1 MNSLP
6 VSDSSAAANA
16 AVASNVLAFQNPAPA
31 DGAETFGNLLAQVVE
46 QNDSEESDPVEA
58 AQVPIESEEEKEP
71 EPVLTSAP
79 LVFFCPPP
87 EIKPLPTPEIEVS
100 AEAPAPE
107 IEPELAVCNAQ
118 VPTEQKADSTQVVES
133 VRPKREKVLDD
144 AKAAKPT
151 LTKSEEKSEKISL
164 KGFEP
169 VTPKETQLLEI
180 EQAKRPELP
189 PQAAPAPSGGTVA
202 AKQTNA
208 MKNSQKT
215 AEIAPTIEQK
225 MPVGEHS
232 RRALPDQ
239 ARFET
244 TGFIA
249 SIFDGANSEF
259 SVEAPAPEISTRPLE
274 AAELVETIRTEV
286 AHLRQRGDATMTLAL
301 RPDNGTELKLEM
313 RVARDG
319 TIHASVRCERGDFQ
333 TLNAQWPQL
342 QQSLA
347 AQGIRVNDLANPG
360 QSQNHH
366 NHDSSHAQN
375 FDRGNNSQHRQ
386 QQPGADFEEELAA
399 STPRYPTNNSFK
411 TAAAPSRRWQSWA

>member
-1 MNSLP
+1 MNSSP

-16 AVASNVLAFQNPAPA
+16 AVASNVLGFQNPAPE

-46 QNDSEESDPVEA
+46 QNDPDESDPVEA
-58 AQVPIESEEEKEP
+58 TTFPIESEEEKEP
-71 EPVLTSAP
+71 DPVLISAP
-79 LVFFCPPP
+79 LIFFSPPP
-87 EIKPLPTPEIEVS
+87 EIKPLPTPEVEVS
-100 AEAPAPE
+100 APE
-107 IEPELAVCNAQ
+107 IEPELSVCNAP

-133 VRPKREKVLDD
+133 VRPKDEKALDD

-151 LTKSEEKSEKISL
+151 LTKSEEKSEKLPL
-164 KGFEP
+164 KGLESI
-169 VTPKETQLLEI
+169 TSKETQLLEI
-180 EQAKRPELP
+180 EQVKRPELP

-202 AKQTNA
+202 AKQANA
-208 MKNSQKT
+208 MENSQKS

-232 RRALPDQ
+232 RRALPVE

-244 TGFIA
+244 AGFIA
-249 SIFDGANSEF
+249 NTFDGAKSEF
-259 SVEAPAPEISTRPLE
+259 SIEAPAPEISTRPLE

-286 AHLRQRGDATMTLAL
+286 ANLRQRGDATMTLAL

-333 TLNAQWPQL
+333 TLNAQWPHL